1 MCQLLGM
8 SCTSPML
15 SYSVLSPFVQR
26 GGKTDI
32 HAHGW
37 GMAYYKHNNS
47 NNSSSNNLVADAAVS
62 QLQTIRDVSPAATSS
77 KAQNILDESKSSLL
91 TRDMIAHIRY
101 ATVGDVSVENVHPF
115 QRELFGV
122 DFVFAHN
129 GDVPIVR
136 DEDLWLGSIKS
147 EIL

>member
-8 SCTSPML
+8 SCASPRF
-15 SYSVLSPFVQR
+15 SYPVLSPFVER

-37 GMAYYKHNNS
+37 GMAYYQQAS
-47 NNSSSNNLVADAAVS
+47 IDAEEDISSTK
-62 QLQTIRDVSPAATSS
+62 LQTIRDVLPAATSA
-77 KAQNILDESKSSLL
+77 KAQHILAQSQTNLRTK
-91 TRDMIAHIRY
+91 DMIAHIRY

-122 DFVFAHN
+122 NFVFAHN
-129 GDVPIVR
+129 GDVPIVD
-136 DEDLWLGSIKS
+136 DEELWLGSIKG
-147 EIL
+147 ERL

>member
-8 SCTSPML
+8 SCTSPTL
-15 SYSVLSPFVQR
+15 SFSVLSPFVQR

-37 GMAYYKHNNS
+37 GMAYYQHNNQ
-47 NNSSSNNLVADAAVS
+47 NGVVP
-62 QLQTIRDVSPAATSS
+62 QLQTIKDVSPAATSS
-77 KAQNILDESKSSLL
+77 IAQSIVTESKRNLL
-91 TRDMIAHIRY
+91 TKDMIAHIRY

-129 GDVPIVR
+129 GDVPIVN
-136 DEDLWLGSIKS
+136 DEELWIGSI
-147 EIL
+147 EGERM

>member
-8 SCTSPML
+8 SCATPMY
-15 SYSVLSPFVQR
+15 SYPVLSPFVER

-37 GMAYYKHNNS
+37 GMAYYQQIVQEEEQM
-47 NNSSSNNLVADAAVS
+47 SSS
-62 QLQTIRDVSPAATSS
+62 QLQTVRDVLPAATSA
-77 KAQNILDESKSSLL
+77 KAQQILAQSQSNLRTK
-91 TRDMIAHIRY
+91 DMIAHIRY

-122 DFVFAHN
+122 KFVFAHN
-129 GDVPIVR
+129 GDVPII
-136 DEDLWLGSIKS
+136 DGEELWLGSNQGDR
-147 EIL
+147 L

>member
-26 GGKTDI
+26 GGKTEI

-37 GMAYYKHNNS
+37 GMAYYKYNN
-47 NNSSSNNLVADAAVS
+47 NNNNKNLVTDDVVS

-101 ATVGDVSVENVHPF
+101 ATLGDVSVENVHPF

-129 GDVPIVR
+129 GDVPIIK

>member
-15 SYSVLSPFVQR
+15 SYSVLSRFVQR
-26 GGKTDI
+26 GGNTDI

-37 GMAYYKHNNS
+37 GMAYYKHNNLS
-47 NNSSSNNLVADAAVS
+47 DAVP

-101 ATVGDVSVENVHPF
+101 ATVGDISVENVHPF

-129 GDVPIVR
+129 GDVPIVK
-136 DEDLWLGSIKS
+136 DEDLRLGSIKS
-147 EIL
+147 KIL

>member
-8 SCTSPML
+8 SCTSPAF

-37 GMAYYKHNNS
+37 GMAYYQHNS
-47 NNSSSNNLVADAAVS
+47 NNLNGAVS
-62 QLQTIRDVSPAATSS
+62 QLQTIKDVSPAATSPI
-77 KAQNILDESKSSLL
+77 AQSILTQSKSELL

-115 QRELFGV
+115 QRQLFGV

-129 GDVPIVR
+129 GDVPIVNE
-136 DEDLWLGSIKS
+136 DDLWLGSIKG
-147 EIL
+147 ERL